1 MPINQSRLR
10 FPAAANKTFS
20 VSSGQCLDHSE
31 LGAAQISLSG
41 FIEGYIIGIPST
53 FPKIEKGSPS
63 CPCVHFTVRFLLY
76 CKLIDERILQN
87 CVVVRAAASNLAVG
101 CHRQRFS
108 PRGPVSCQPRP
119 RLCRH
124 TLPVAALCR
133 LQPLLAGPEILEAAL
148 G

>member
-1 MPINQSRLR
+1 MPINQSWVRY
-10 FPAAANKTFS
+10 PAAASKTFS
-20 VSSGQCLDHSE
+20 VSSGRCLDRGE
-31 LGAAQISLSG
+31 LGPAQISLLALLR
-41 FIEGYIIGIPST
+41 GYIIGIPST

-87 CVVVRAAASNLAVG
+87 CVVVRAAAALGPG